1 MEHLTDQHV
10 TFGKARRAFL
20 LRLCLG
26 FMVLL
31 PSLAHAA
38 RLGIPGNGAKLSG
51 VSVISGWKCEAEGD
65 LTIVFNDDG
74 NHIPLLYGT
83 ERTDVRANGQ
93 CLENDH
99 DNVGFVAI
107 QNWGNLG
114 DGENTAVAYDDGV
127 KFAESTFTVTTP
139 GTDFLRGASKQITVD
154 DFPDPGDTTVLEWNQ
169 GTQHFEIVKADLIE
183 DPPASYDRAYWR
195 EVRRD
200 IAARTYTSEDFL
212 YASLP
217 ALDACIAGTLTQEAK
232 DRALEGM
239 NQIRALHGLA
249 DVRYSFLYDTSVQES
264 ALIQAANG
272 YLTHHPEPNLECYTE
287 AGDEASGTSNLSGST
302 INGRGRDQDPVQ
314 EMIGWTND
322 ARNLSLV
329 AAAGHRRWILNP
341 FATYMSYGQV
351 YGYAAQKAFGFG
363 REPSVLPAIEV
374 DYVAFPYETYPFTL
388 MSDDPP
394 WSFSVVE
401 DKINFW
407 NNQHPYF
414 DSATVSVARVSD
426 GTSLTVS
433 NLYTDTTGYG
443 VPNFLSWNVAA
454 WEFDTLYQVEINN
467 VAMRNGE
474 TRRFSYQ
481 VYIDRAG
488 LR

>member
-1 MEHLTDQHV
+1 
-10 TFGKARRAFL
+10 
-20 LRLCLG
+20 
-26 FMVLL
+26 
-31 PSLAHAA
+31 
-38 RLGIPGNGAKLSG
+38 
-51 VSVISGWKCEAEGD
+51 
-65 LTIVFNDDG
+65 
-74 NHIPLLYGT
+74 
-83 ERTDVRANGQ
+83 
-93 CLENDH
+93 
-99 DNVGFVAI
+99 
-107 QNWGNLG
+107 
-114 DGENTAVAYDDGV
+114 
-127 KFAESTFTVTTP
+127 
-139 GTDFLRGASKQITVD
+139 
-154 DFPDPGDTTVLEWNQ
+154 
-169 GTQHFEIVKADLIE
+169 
-183 DPPASYDRAYWR
+183 
-195 EVRRD
+195 
-200 IAARTYTSEDFL
+200 
-212 YASLP
+212 
-217 ALDACIAGTLTQEAK
+217 
-232 DRALEGM
+232 M